1 MDLSASSLFASLL
14 VGLVGFGLFTYGRKQ
29 ARTPQL
35 IVGIALMVF
44 PYFVA
49 NAAIVYAV
57 AVGLVV
63 GLWAAVRWGW

>member
-1 MDLSASSLFASLL
+1 MDLSPSSLFASLL

-29 ARTPQL
+29 VRTPQL

-57 AVGLVV
+57 SVGLVV